1 MRSHTTNRI
10 IQDRFALYDLR
21 LMFASFT
28 SFRAKALAMNRREA
42 VMSSLIFS
50 QIVWRDKCVGL
61 IVMNN
66 NFNEWL
72 SL

>member
-1 MRSHTTNRI
+1 
-10 IQDRFALYDLR
+10 
-21 LMFASFT
+21 MFASFT

>member
-1 MRSHTTNRI
+1 
-10 IQDRFALYDLR
+10 
-21 LMFASFT
+21 MFASFT

-42 VMSSLIFS
+42 VMSSLVFS
-50 QIVWRDKCVGL
+50 QIVWRDKCMGL

-72 SL
+72 SLRKRSYDGQGMCWVGY